1 MTLTFTMTA
10 REIADCSDDE
20 LQRIVRISRAPINGT
35 RFATQRELALAEMG
49 KRVARAVEVEETAL
63 TLVEDRGR
71 LNAWAWA
78 NHCAARDTSGFWR
91 KVRDKINETAP
102 IIN

>member
-1 MTLTFTMTA
+1 MTVTFTMTA

-49 KRVARAVEVEETAL
+49 KRVARFLAREARERSRRIGCCVQ
-63 TLVEDRGR
+63 EDFLDR
-71 LNAWAWA
+71 
-78 NHCAARDTSGFWR
+78 
-91 KVRDKINETAP
+91 
-102 IIN
+102 